1 MDVQRIRKAASS
13 MIRARMSVKSRWLPS
28 TPDPLYSA
36 VAPAKTKAETPRQQA
51 PQAPVAPPPQE
62 GAVAVPPPY
71 APGAVPPRKRI
82 RGSPRAKKGNGSML
96 RSFSIP
102 RDVANRMIGFVRDQ
116 NVNASAWVAGLI
128 DADLRARGY

>member
-1 MDVQRIRKAASS
+1 
-13 MIRARMSVKSRWLPS
+13 
-28 TPDPLYSA
+28 
-36 VAPAKTKAETPRQQA
+36 
-51 PQAPVAPPPQE
+51 
-62 GAVAVPPPY
+62 VPPPY

-102 RDVANRMIGFVRDQ
+102 RDVATRMIGFVRDQ

>member
-1 MDVQRIRKAASS
+1 
-13 MIRARMSVKSRWLPS
+13 
-28 TPDPLYSA
+28 
-36 VAPAKTKAETPRQQA
+36 
-51 PQAPVAPPPQE
+51 
-62 GAVAVPPPY
+62 
-71 APGAVPPRKRI
+71 
-82 RGSPRAKKGNGSML
+82 ML